1 MHDFDHVAGIYTI
14 PVSISKLIQILDLI
28 QLPLAITFM
37 PFLLVYSYFMIK
49 HLKNLDEKKWIIT
62 LVTIISSL
70 VFAFLII
77 YITGLLFQY
86 NISAAMSILAL
97 LATFLIHWT
106 AYIGV
111 FKYKLAKNK
120 DAIDDFLNNDSTI
133 SYDKILIVENNIPE
147 EFKES
152 ITENNLYFQ
161 N

>member
-1 MHDFDHVAGIYTI
+1 
-14 PVSISKLIQILDLI
+14 
-28 QLPLAITFM
+28 
-37 PFLLVYSYFMIK
+37 
-49 HLKNLDEKKWIIT
+49 
-62 LVTIISSL
+62 
-70 VFAFLII
+70 
-77 YITGLLFQY
+77 
-86 NISAAMSILAL
+86 MSILAL